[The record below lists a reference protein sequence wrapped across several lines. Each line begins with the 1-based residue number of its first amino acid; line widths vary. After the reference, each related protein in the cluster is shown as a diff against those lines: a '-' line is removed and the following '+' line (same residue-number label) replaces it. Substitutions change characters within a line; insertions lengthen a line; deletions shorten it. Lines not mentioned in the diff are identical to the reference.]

1 MRTPFL
7 VVRGSLRSGAGSSR
21 STAPWAEPRPT
32 APGKIWAGP
41 GKLAP
46 AGGPAAALVCR
57 KVCYAR
63 RLGEPGAG
71 RLACVHARSPAK
83 KSSRRKPL
91 SPYIMSD
98 VYVVV
103 HLATTCDDSAV
114 YVPRDTCELLELSWA
129 TVDAKTLQIL
139 PRQSVLVKPTNT
151 PVTATCQQRYNLK
164 WDDVKAGFLFKDA
177 IAEFDK
183 RLMPAVAGKE
193 FSFVVVDLHGL
204 RVLLPREARDKS
216 VVLPVYLQHPR
227 VFDLA
232 NEYLKWQS
240 THPEAMSYPASSLTN
255 IITALDVEVPPG
267 WTEDA
272 AGDLLLTVGVY
283 AQVLLQLVKKS
294 LPLDQHPLVL
304 TKPYDSAHDAKLFLA
319 ERSKILYL
327 SNLPPETTQSELE
340 SWFTQYGGRPIAFWT
355 LKNVDADAKSQAKA
369 RGASGFAVFSK
380 HEEAADS
387 LYLNGRVLNDRV
399 VEVQASSTRV
409 LDRASDLLTP
419 FPPLKNRP
427 RPGDW
432 TCPSCGFSNF
442 QRRIACFR
450 CSFPATSAVAIQE
463 QMYPGSGA
471 GAGAQDGAGP
481 TNMRRSKTDDKQL
494 SPAYGG
500 YQDHYL
506 NPHHS
511 LKNGSGYNSGYNHGY
526 SHGHSGGNGQRAH
539 YGNSVPF
546 RAGDWKCANE
556 SCLYHNF
563 AKNVCCLKCGGARPS
578 SVNSNHHNSSNAS
591 NASNTNNSGNHGYAG
606 ATSVSASATG
616 SIHSANPAA
625 AAIAAATASG
635 QPLTLNDSF
644 PNLHLPHPHQS
655 RQGSQTGSSPSP
667 GHSNGIY
674 SNISQLQQFPYEL
687 QGKQS
692 GSAHLPQHLAFLQ
705 GQGNSQ
711 QSNRGKAQSSTGAP
725 GLYVQKQGYQY
736 NNPSG
741 NNVNLLSNQISSL
754 SLHNSGA

>member
-1 MRTPFL
+1 
-7 VVRGSLRSGAGSSR
+7 
-21 STAPWAEPRPT
+21 
-32 APGKIWAGP
+32 
-41 GKLAP
+41 
-46 AGGPAAALVCR
+46 
-57 KVCYAR
+57 
-63 RLGEPGAG
+63 
-71 RLACVHARSPAK
+71 
-83 KSSRRKPL
+83 
-91 SPYIMSD
+91 MSD

-103 HLATTCDDSAV
+103 HLAATCDDSAI
-114 YVPRDTCELLELSWA
+114 YVPRDACELLELSWT

-139 PRQSVLVKPTNT
+139 PRQLVLVKPTNT

-177 IAEFDK
+177 VAEFDRK
-183 RLMPAVAGKE
+183 LMPAVAGKD
-193 FSFVVVDLHGL
+193 FSFVTVDLHGL

-255 IITALDVEVPPG
+255 IITALDVTVPAG
-267 WTEDA
+267 WSEDA
-272 AGDLLLTVGVY
+272 ANDLVLTVGVY

-294 LPLDQHPLVL
+294 LPLELHPLVL

-355 LKNVDADAKSQAKA
+355 LKNVDSDAKTQQNKSK
-369 RGASGFAVFSK
+369 GASGFAVFSK

-387 LYLNGRVLNDRV
+387 LYMNGRVLNDRV

-409 LDRASDLLTP
+409 LDRASELLTP

-463 QMYPGSGA
+463 QMYPGAGGVNGTQDAATGA
-471 GAGAQDGAGP
+471 
-481 TNMRRSKTDDKQL
+481 NMRRSKTDDKQS

-500 YQDHYL
+500 FQDHYL
-506 NPHHS
+506 NPHHG
-511 LKNGSGYNSGYNHGY
+511 LKNTNGYNSGYNHGY
-526 SHGHSGGNGQRAH
+526 SHNQNGGNGQRMH

-563 AKNVCCLKCGGARPS
+563 AKNVCCLKCGGPRPS
-578 SVNSNHHNSSNAS
+578 SVNSGHHNSNNGNNGNNSNSSTNHSYGGSNAV
-591 NASNTNNSGNHGYAG
+591 SG
-606 ATSVSASATG
+606 TATG

-635 QPLTLNDSF
+635 QPLNLSDNF
-644 PNLHLPHPHQS
+644 PNLQLPHPHQS

-667 GHSNGIY
+667 IHANSLY
-674 SNISQLQQFPYEL
+674 SNISQLQLFQYEQ

-692 GSAHLPQHLAFLQ
+692 GSAHLPQHLALLQ
-705 GQGNSQ
+705 GQSNGQ
-711 QSNRGKAQSSTGAP
+711 HSNRGKTQSSTGSP

-736 NNPSG
+736 NASSG
-741 NNVNLLSNQISSL
+741 NSVNLLSNQISSL